1 MGTSG
6 KDSFLV
12 TLWSESSEGDSEC
25 LPLWR
30 GSVEHLTSKRR
41 LYFTG
46 PNELISFIAR
56 YAKRAS
62 KPGKPSEPTEF

>member
-1 MGTSG
+1 M
-6 KDSFLV
+6 
-12 TLWSESSEGDSEC
+12 TLWNESGEEESERS
-25 LPLWR
+25 PLWR